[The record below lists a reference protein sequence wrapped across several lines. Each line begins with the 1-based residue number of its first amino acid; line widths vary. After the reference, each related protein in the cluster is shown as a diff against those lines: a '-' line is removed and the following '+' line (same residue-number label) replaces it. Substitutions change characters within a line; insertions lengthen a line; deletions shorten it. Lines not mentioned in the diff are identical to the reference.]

1 MLSRANGGIPH
12 SREGDGDRQGFVVGG
27 FIGEVEWRRRAVVV
41 TCNIYHVDALRAHF
55 LTSFAPTDS
64 LARTMDFCFYL
75 REAMLLEGTSY
86 NDGFKLTGP
95 FWGLPYNF
103 RGCVQYE
110 ASLGLVSGIFWY
122 LQLYGRRR
130 LVIALS
136 ISSREDKNGA

>member
-1 MLSRANGGIPH
+1 
-12 SREGDGDRQGFVVGG
+12 
-27 FIGEVEWRRRAVVV
+27 
-41 TCNIYHVDALRAHF
+41 
-55 LTSFAPTDS
+55 
-64 LARTMDFCFYL
+64 
-75 REAMLLEGTSY
+75 MLLEGTSY

-95 FWGLPYNF
+95 FWGLPCIF

-136 ISSREDKNGA
+136 ISSYEYKNGHNILLLELMVEVALHVHL